1 MSRSAIP
8 RPGRSFPPAIRN
20 LLFLKPKAAH
30 AETNLTVLTNKR
42 VYRFALYVDPQPI
55 KKPHAWKAA
64 TLTYAL
70 IFRYPQDEAA
80 LSAARAQAQ
89 GAIAAEAAVQT
100 KLAIAK
106 RSTENVDYWV
116 AGAAEV
122 SPTSARDDGRFIRLA
137 FSNNRDMPAVYAT
150 DADGTESL
158 VNTNV
163 EGNEIVVHR
172 MVRKLTLRKGAAV
185 ACVVNKSFDLDG
197 GRDNT
202 TGTVAPDV
210 QRVIKGVRQ

>member
-1 MSRSAIP
+1 MTEGSSAW
-8 RPGRSFPPAIRN
+8 
-20 LLFLKPKAAH
+20 
-30 AETNLTVLTNKR
+30 
-42 VYRFALYVDPQPI
+42 RF
-55 KKPHAWKAA
+55 
-64 TLTYAL
+64 
-70 IFRYPQDEAA
+70 
-80 LSAARAQAQ
+80 
-89 GAIAAEAAVQT
+89 
-100 KLAIAK
+100 
-106 RSTENVDYWV
+106 
-116 AGAAEV
+116 
-122 SPTSARDDGRFIRLA
+122 
-137 FSNNRDMPAVYAT
+137 NNRDMPAVYAT

-210 QRVIKGVRQ
+210 QRVIRGVRQ